1 MFTTLT
7 IAMTLSG
14 AVAFETPSVKAGAD
28 RPALIQVAAKGGFG
42 KGNISRGNRQ
52 SGFGTGNISGGNSGG
67 NKPFGNA
74 KGSNGGNGFGHLPPG
89 NGYFGGGKPPKQLP
103 VLGAPQGNGNNYGGG
118 NYGKPP
124 KQEPGIIVAPQG
136 NGYGAHNYGK
146 PTTSK
151 QDLPGIISQGN
162 GNNYGTGNYGKPP
175 KQELP
180 QGYANG
186 PSPFKPLEPNKGPVI
201 QPPPGNPPANNNG
214 ISLKEQIRQVE
225 QNKG

>member
-103 VLGAPQGNGNNYGGG
+103 VLGAPQGNGYGANNS
-118 NYGKPP
+118 GKPP
-124 KQEPGIIVAPQG
+124 KQEPGIIVPPQG
-136 NGYGAHNYGK
+136 NGYGANKGY
-146 PTTSK
+146 
-151 QDLPGIISQGN
+151 GN
-162 GNNYGTGNYGKPP
+162 GLGN
-175 KQELP
+175 
-180 QGYANG
+180 QGGGGVVQPAGNG
-186 PSPFKPLEPNKGPVI
+186 A
-201 QPPPGNPPANNNG
+201 PPPNNG
-214 ISLKEQIRQVE
+214 QLNLDQLKQIEQQ
-225 QNKG
+225 KG